1 MSSNMTVKFYTKF
14 MQQKKERP
22 CSTRTAKTL
31 ALPIVPILPVKVWAM
46 NVEMEKKTVQ
56 CTPVDKSHPPKPGS

>member
-1 MSSNMTVKFYTKF
+1 

-46 NVEMEKKTVQ
+46 NIKMEEKKRVQ
-56 CTPVDKSHPPKPGS
+56 CMLVDEASSSQVE